1 MAVSLAPGEIVTLRW
16 ARNYPKEDAPLFIL
30 LDIPYIPSAPS
41 DRETVELALTYC
53 YFDPTDLGWL
63 GLICTLS
70 VTQLMRVR
78 SF

>member
-53 YFDPTDLGWL
+53 YFDPADLGRA
-63 GLICTLS
+63 GLVCTLAS
-70 VTQLMRVR
+70 RQLIRVR